1 MYSYMYFYRFPQ
13 LLCTLSGVSSGFDCA
28 AFLSHLQV
36 CVILT
41 GYYGCSTTVTL
52 YSSGLRLAQS

>member
-28 AFLSHLQV
+28 AFLSHLQE

-41 GYYGCSTTVTL
+41 GYYGCSTTCDTV
-52 YSSGLRLAQS
+52 